1 MTLNDFYAD
10 RFGSD
15 PFSLIEAARDELTE
29 LAQMAG
35 INWSACSDNI
45 QLNPRGGV
53 ERYSSYNKTSP
64 EALEKSL
71 KGRVEIYS
79 RLEHSKGIDYPFIN
93 FVHKGSDAGSWS
105 GFSFLF
111 SEYRREQQRNNATV
125 VAQPEEERARIER
138 EARRRREEQW
148 TMNVCWDGWHS
159 TVLGNM
165 LLQKTAHGHMR
176 LKKVFVTFLIRV
188 MCVA

>member
-35 INWSACSDNI
+35 INWPACSDNI

-125 VAQPEEERARIER
+125 VAQPEEERERIER
-138 EARRRREEQW
+138 QAEAR
-148 TMNVCWDGWHS
+148 
-159 TVLGNM
+159 
-165 LLQKTAHGHMR
+165 
-176 LKKVFVTFLIRV
+176 
-188 MCVA
+188 